1 MPVVVEKHG
10 NFRVEDLLRSSTPE
24 KFVEIIEGDLVQ
36 MTPAGK
42 YHNRIA
48 FHFHVL
54 FQRFCKSRPEM
65 DFGGD
70 NEGFLLQRAPDLLL
84 SPDAC
89 LFLRRP
95 PTENPWQEF
104 SPEIAVEVLS
114 PSNNASEM
122 AYKIRKYF
130 EGGSEQVWIADPETR
145 SIEFYHSDGTRVVA
159 KGEERIHGKSVAD
172 GMLIELSEIFNP
184 NA

>member
-1 MPVVVEKHG
+1 MPVVIEKRG
-10 NFRVEDLLRSSTPE
+10 EFKAEDLLRPGTPE
-24 KFVEIIEGDLVQ
+24 KFVEIIEGDLVE
-36 MTPAGK
+36 MTPSGK

-54 FQRFCKSRPEM
+54 FQQFSKSKPDL

-70 NEGFLLQRAPDLLL
+70 NEGFLLQRDPDLLL

-89 LFLRRP
+89 LFRKRP
-95 PTENPWQEF
+95 PTEKPWLEF

-114 PSNNASEM
+114 PSNNPSEM

-130 EGGSEQVWIADPETR
+130 EGGSEQVWIANPENQ
-145 SIEFYHSDGTRVVA
+145 SIEFCHCDGRRVVA
-159 KGEERIHGKSVAD
+159 EGKERIQGESIAE
-172 GMLIELSEIFNP
+172 GMVIDLSEIFDP
-184 NA
+184 DG